1 MGRPAPHRTALSHR
15 SAPSRR
21 TALAAGLG
29 AVALS
34 LTLCACGTAGGGS
47 GQALP
52 GVAETPKLTAV
63 DINPHDRAELRQG
76 GTLNVAIAQFSAQWS
91 PIQADGSESST
102 ISVTKPLLPT
112 FFRSDAAGTQS
123 VNPAYLQD
131 ARSELK
137 DGRQVVTWT
146 LNPKAH
152 WSDGTSITWRDIEAN
167 WKALNG
173 RDAAYRASSN
183 TGFELVSSVERGKD
197 DFQAVM
203 TFERPFSEWQSM
215 FNGAA
220 NAPLL
225 PAAKVATP
233 ELFNTAYLDA
243 IPLTAG
249 PFRVEKLDRAS
260 QTVTLAADPGWWGD
274 KPLLD
279 RIVFHAMV
287 PNTMAAAFAKG
298 EVDFFNNGPDVAGY
312 QVIKSTK
319 GAAVRRAGGPDF
331 RQFTLNAKSPVLTD
345 PAVRQAL
352 FQAINRDAITR
363 SDLSGL
369 DWPTVTLNNHL
380 LVANQNAYRDNSLGL
395 SRFDPDDAV
404 HKLEAAGW
412 KLDGDVRKKDGR
424 ELNLRMVIPAGVT
437 QAQNEASVTTRM
449 LKDVGV
455 KVTTVT
461 ANANEFFDKYV
472 NRRDFDIAAYSLLG
486 TPFPASGS
494 RANFVLGGG
503 TNQAQAGSTAV
514 DAALDRASA
523 ATDAAT
529 AFEAINQADGELW
542 KVAGVLPLYQRPQL
556 YGARANL
563 ANIGAQGLSDIVW
576 ENVGFQK

>member
-1 MGRPAPHRTALSHR
+1 MSRRLHHRTAL
-15 SAPSRR
+15 
-21 TALAAGLG
+21 LAGLT
-29 AVALS
+29 AVSLS
-34 LTLCACGTAGGGS
+34 LTLCSCGS
-47 GQALP
+47 GSDSSSAAGEAVPTAAQA
-52 GVAETPKLTAV
+52 PKLTAV
-63 DINPHDRAELRQG
+63 DINPRDRSQLRQG
-76 GTLNVAIAQFSAQWS
+76 GTLNMAIAQFSHQWS
-91 PIQADGSESST
+91 PIHNDGSESST

-112 FFRSDAAGTQS
+112 FFRSDAAGTQT

-131 ARSELK
+131 AHAELK
-137 DGRQVVTWT
+137 DGHQVVTWT

-152 WSDGTSITWRDIEAN
+152 WSDGTPITWRDIEAN
-167 WKALNG
+167 WRALNG
-173 RDAAYRASSN
+173 KDPAYRPSSS
-183 TGFELVSSVERGKD
+183 TGFELVTSVERGKD

-203 TFERPFSEWQSM
+203 TFDRPFSEWQSM

-225 PAAKVATP
+225 PASRLATP

-243 IPLTAG
+243 IPVTAG
-249 PFRVEKLDRAS
+249 PFKVEQLDRAA
-260 QTVTLAADPGWWGD
+260 QTVTLVADPSWWGD
-274 KPLLD
+274 KPMLD
-279 RIVFHAMV
+279 KIVFHAMV

-298 EVDFFNNGPDVAGY
+298 DIDLYNNGPDVAGY
-312 QVIKSTK
+312 QTIRNTR

-331 RQFTLNAKSPVLTD
+331 RQFTLNARTPLLSDAT
-345 PAVRQAL
+345 VRQAV
-352 FQAINRDAITR
+352 FQAINRDAVIR
-363 SDLSGL
+363 SDLNGL
-369 DWPTVTLNNHL
+369 DWPAVPLNNHL

-395 SRFDPDDAV
+395 SRYDPTEAAR
-404 HKLEAAGW
+404 KLDAAGW

-437 QAQNEASVTTRM
+437 QAQNEAASATRM
-449 LKDVGV
+449 LKDVGI

-461 ANANEFFDKYV
+461 AAANEFFDKYV
-472 NRRDFDIAAYSLLG
+472 NRNDFDITAYSLLG
-486 TPFPASGS
+486 TPFPATGTRS
-494 RANFVLGGG
+494 NFAQNGG
-503 TNQAQAGSTAV
+503 TNHVGAGSPAV

-542 KVAGVLPLYQRPQL
+542 KVAGILPLYQRPQL

-576 ENVGFQK
+576 ENVGFEK

>member
-1 MGRPAPHRTALSHR
+1 MGRRLTPHRTAL
-15 SAPSRR
+15 
-21 TALAAGLG
+21 LAGLT
-29 AVALS
+29 VVPLS
-34 LTLCACGTAGGGS
+34 LTLCSCGTGTGAR
-47 GQALP
+47 ALP
-52 GVAETPKLTAV
+52 TAAEAPKLTTV
-63 DINPHDRAELRQG
+63 DTNPHDRSRLRRG
-76 GTLNVAIAQFSAQWS
+76 GTLNVAIAQFSSQWS
-91 PIQADGSESST
+91 PIQTDGGESST

-112 FFRSDAAGTQS
+112 FFRSDAAGTQT

-137 DGRQVVTWT
+137 DGRQTVTWT
-146 LNPKAH
+146 LNPKAV
-152 WSDGTSITWRDIEAN
+152 WSDGTPITWRDIEAN
-167 WKALNG
+167 WRALNG
-173 RDAAYRASSN
+173 KDPAYRASSS
-183 TGFELVSSVERGKD
+183 TGFELVSAVERGKD

-225 PAAKVATP
+225 PASRIATP
-233 ELFNTAYLDA
+233 ELFNTSYLNA
-243 IPLTAG
+243 IPVTAG
-249 PFRVEKLDRAS
+249 PFKVERLDRAT
-260 QTVTLAADPGWWGD
+260 QTVTLVADPAWWGD
-274 KPLLD
+274 QPLLD
-279 RIVFHAMV
+279 RIVFRAMV

-298 EVDFFNNGPDVAGY
+298 EVDLFNNGPDVAGY
-312 QVIKSTK
+312 QIIKSTK

-331 RQFTLNAKSPVLTD
+331 RQFTLNSRSPALTD

-363 SDLSGL
+363 SDLNGL

-395 SRFDPDDAV
+395 SRYDPDDAV
-404 HKLEAAGW
+404 RKLEAAGW

-437 QAQNEASVTTRM
+437 QAQNEASVATRM

-461 ANANEFFDKYV
+461 AEANEFFDRYV

-486 TPFPASGS
+486 TPFPASGN
-494 RANFVLGGG
+494 RANFVQNGG
-503 TNQAQAGSTAV
+503 TNHSQAGSPAV
-514 DAALDRASA
+514 DTALDRAAA

-576 ENVGFQK
+576 ENVGFEK

>member
-1 MGRPAPHRTALSHR
+1 MGRRLTPHRTAL
-15 SAPSRR
+15 
-21 TALAAGLG
+21 LAGLT
-29 AVALS
+29 VVPLS
-34 LTLCACGTAGGGS
+34 LTLCSCGTGTGAR
-47 GQALP
+47 ALP
-52 GVAETPKLTAV
+52 TAAEAPKLTTV
-63 DINPHDRAELRQG
+63 DTNPHDRSRLRRG
-76 GTLNVAIAQFSAQWS
+76 GTLNVAIAQFSSQWS
-91 PIQADGSESST
+91 PIQTDGGESST

-112 FFRSDAAGTQS
+112 FFRSDAAGTQT

-137 DGRQVVTWT
+137 DGRQTVTWT
-146 LNPKAH
+146 LNPKAV
-152 WSDGTSITWRDIEAN
+152 WSDGTPITWRDIEAN
-167 WKALNG
+167 WRALNG
-173 RDAAYRASSN
+173 KDPAYRASSS
-183 TGFELVSSVERGKD
+183 TGFELVSAVERGKD

-225 PAAKVATP
+225 PASRIATP
-233 ELFNTAYLDA
+233 ELFNTSYLNA
-243 IPLTAG
+243 IPVTAG
-249 PFRVEKLDRAS
+249 PFKVERLDRAT
-260 QTVTLAADPGWWGD
+260 QTVTLVADPAWWGD
-274 KPLLD
+274 QPLLD
-279 RIVFHAMV
+279 RIVFRAMV

-298 EVDFFNNGPDVAGY
+298 EVDLFNNGPDVAGY
-312 QVIKSTK
+312 QIIKSTK

-331 RQFTLNAKSPVLTD
+331 RQFTLNSRSPALTD

-363 SDLSGL
+363 SDLNGL

-380 LVANQNAYRDNSLGL
+380 LVADQNAYRDNSLGL
-395 SRFDPDDAV
+395 SRYDPDDAV
-404 HKLEAAGW
+404 RKLEAAGW

-437 QAQNEASVTTRM
+437 QAQNEASVATRM

-461 ANANEFFDKYV
+461 AEANEFFDRYV

-486 TPFPASGS
+486 TPFPASGN
-494 RANFVLGGG
+494 RANFVQNGG
-503 TNQAQAGSTAV
+503 TNHSQAGSPAV
-514 DAALDRASA
+514 DTALDRAAA

-576 ENVGFQK
+576 ENVGFEK

>member
-1 MGRPAPHRTALSHR
+1 MGRLT
-15 SAPSRR
+15 SRR
-21 TALAAGLG
+21 TALLAGLT
-29 AVALS
+29 AVSLS
-34 LTLCACGTAGGGS
+34 LTLCACGSGTRGAG
-47 GQALP
+47 ALP
-52 GVAETPKLTAV
+52 TPLETPKLTAI

-76 GTLNVAIAQFSAQWS
+76 GTLRVAVAQYSTQWS
-91 PIQADGSESST
+91 PIHTDGSESST
-102 ISVTKPLLPT
+102 ITVTKPLLPT

-123 VNPAYLQD
+123 INPAYLQD
-131 ARSELK
+131 ARSEFR
-137 DGRQVVTWT
+137 DGHQVVTWT
-146 LNPKAH
+146 LNPKAK
-152 WSDGTSITWRDIEAN
+152 WSDGTPLGWRDIEAN
-167 WKALNG
+167 WRALNG
-173 RDAAYRASSN
+173 KDPAFKASSS

-197 DFQAVM
+197 EFQAVM
-203 TFERPFSEWQSM
+203 TFDRPFSEWQSM

-225 PAAKVATP
+225 PAARIATP

-243 IPLTAG
+243 IPVTAG
-249 PFRVEKLDRAS
+249 PFKVEKLDRAT
-260 QTVTLAADPGWWGD
+260 QTVTLVADPAWWGE

-279 RIVFHAMV
+279 RIVFRAMV

-298 EVDFFNNGPDVAGY
+298 EVDLFNNGPDVAGY
-312 QVIKSTK
+312 QLIRSTK

-331 RQFTLNAKSPVLTD
+331 RQFTLNSTSPVLTD

-395 SRFDPDDAV
+395 SRYDPADAV

-437 QAQNEASVTTRM
+437 QAQNEAAVTTRT

-461 ANANEFFDKYV
+461 AAANEFFDKYV
-472 NRRDFDIAAYSLLG
+472 NRHDFDIAAYSLLG
-486 TPFPASGS
+486 TPFPASGN
-494 RANFVLGGG
+494 RANFAQNGG
-503 TNQAQAGSTAV
+503 TNHSRTGSAAA
-514 DAALDRASA
+514 DAALDRAAA
-523 ATDAAT
+523 ATDAAGT
-529 AFEAINQADGELW
+529 FEAINQADGELW

-556 YGARANL
+556 YGARADL

-576 ENVGFQK
+576 ENVAFQR

>member
-1 MGRPAPHRTALSHR
+1 MGRLTPHRTAL
-15 SAPSRR
+15 
-21 TALAAGLG
+21 LAGLT
-29 AVALS
+29 AVSLS
-34 LTLCACGTAGGGS
+34 LTLCACGSGTGG
-47 GQALP
+47 ARTLP
-52 GVAETPKLTAV
+52 TPLETPKLTAV

-76 GTLNVAIAQFSAQWS
+76 GALRVAVAQYSTQWS
-91 PIQADGSESST
+91 PIHTDGSESST
-102 ISVTKPLLPT
+102 VTVTKPLLPT

-123 VNPAYLQD
+123 INPAYLQD
-131 ARSELK
+131 ARSEFR
-137 DGRQVVTWT
+137 DGHQVVTWT
-146 LNPKAH
+146 LNPKAK
-152 WSDGTSITWRDIEAN
+152 WSDGTPLTWRDIEAN
-167 WKALNG
+167 WLALNG
-173 RDAAYRASSN
+173 KDPAFKASSS
-183 TGFELVSSVERGKD
+183 TGFELVASVEKGKD
-197 DFQAVM
+197 EFQAVM

-225 PAAKVATP
+225 PASRIATP
-233 ELFNTAYLDA
+233 ELFNTSYLDA
-243 IPLTAG
+243 IPVTAG
-249 PFRVEKLDRAS
+249 PFKVEKLDRAA
-260 QTVTLAADPGWWGD
+260 QTVTLVADPAWWGE

-279 RIVFHAMV
+279 RIVFRAMV

-298 EVDFFNNGPDVAGY
+298 EIDFFNNGPDVAGY
-312 QVIKSTK
+312 QLVRSTK

-331 RQFTLNAKSPVLTD
+331 RQFTLNSRSPVLTD

-363 SDLSGL
+363 ADLSGL

-395 SRFDPDDAV
+395 SRYDPADAV
-404 HKLEAAGW
+404 RKLDAAGW
-412 KLDGDVRKKDGR
+412 KLDGDVRQKDGR

-437 QAQNEASVTTRM
+437 QAQTEAAVTTRM

-461 ANANEFFDKYV
+461 AAANEFFDKYV
-472 NRRDFDIAAYSLLG
+472 NRHDFDIAAYSLLG
-486 TPFPASGS
+486 TPFPASGN
-494 RANFVLGGG
+494 RANFVQNGG
-503 TNQAQAGSTAV
+503 TNHSQAGSAAA
-514 DAALDRASA
+514 DAALDRAAA
-523 ATDAAT
+523 ATDTAT

-556 YGARANL
+556 YGARADL

-576 ENVGFQK
+576 ENVAFQK

>member
-1 MGRPAPHRTALSHR
+1 MGRLTSSRTAL
-15 SAPSRR
+15 
-21 TALAAGLG
+21 LAGLT
-29 AVALS
+29 AVSLS
-34 LTLCACGTAGGGS
+34 LTLCACGSGTSGAG
-47 GQALP
+47 ALP
-52 GVAETPKLTAV
+52 TPLETPKLTAI

-76 GTLNVAIAQFSAQWS
+76 GTLRVAVAQFSTQWS
-91 PIQADGSESST
+91 PIHTDGSESST
-102 ISVTKPLLPT
+102 VTVTKPLLPT

-123 VNPAYLQD
+123 INPAYLQD
-131 ARSELK
+131 ARSELR
-137 DGRQVVTWT
+137 DGHQVVTWT
-146 LNPKAH
+146 LNPKAK
-152 WSDGTSITWRDIEAN
+152 WSDGTPLTWRDIEAN
-167 WKALNG
+167 WRALNG
-173 RDAAYRASSN
+173 KDPAFKASSS
-183 TGFELVSSVERGKD
+183 TGFELVTSVEKGKD
-197 DFQAVM
+197 EFQAVM
-203 TFERPFSEWQSM
+203 TFDRPFSEWQSM

-225 PAAKVATP
+225 PAGRIATP
-233 ELFNTAYLDA
+233 DLFNTAYLDA
-243 IPLTAG
+243 IPVTAG
-249 PFRVEKLDRAS
+249 PFKVEKLDRAT
-260 QTVTLAADPGWWGD
+260 QTVTLVADPAWWGE

-279 RIVFHAMV
+279 RIVFRAMV
-287 PNTMAAAFAKG
+287 PNTMATAFAKG
-298 EVDFFNNGPDVAGY
+298 EIDLFNNGPDVAGY
-312 QVIKSTK
+312 QLVRSTR

-331 RQFTLNAKSPVLTD
+331 RQFTLNSRSPVLTD

-395 SRFDPDDAV
+395 SRYDPADAV
-404 HKLEAAGW
+404 RKLDAAGW

-437 QAQNEASVTTRM
+437 QAQNEAAVTTRM

-461 ANANEFFDKYV
+461 AAANEFFDKYV
-472 NRRDFDIAAYSLLG
+472 NRHDFDIAAYSLLG
-486 TPFPASGS
+486 TPFPASGN
-494 RANFVLGGG
+494 RANFAQNGG
-503 TNQAQAGSTAV
+503 TNHSQTGSAAA

-523 ATDAAT
+523 ATDAAG

-556 YGARANL
+556 YGARADL

-576 ENVGFQK
+576 ENVAFQK

>member
-1 MGRPAPHRTALSHR
+1 MGRLTSHRTAL
-15 SAPSRR
+15 
-21 TALAAGLG
+21 LAGLT
-29 AVALS
+29 AVSLS
-34 LTLCACGTAGGGS
+34 LTLCACGSGTGGA
-47 GQALP
+47 QAAPTPL
-52 GVAETPKLTAV
+52 ESPKLTAV
-63 DINPHDRAELRQG
+63 DINPHDRAELRPG
-76 GTLNVAIAQFSAQWS
+76 GTLRVAVAQYSTQWS
-91 PIQADGSESST
+91 PIHTDGSESST
-102 ISVTKPLLPT
+102 VTVTKPLLPT

-123 VNPAYLQD
+123 INPAYLQD
-131 ARSELK
+131 ARSELR
-137 DGRQVVTWT
+137 DGHQVVTWT
-146 LNPKAH
+146 LNPKAR
-152 WSDGTSITWRDIEAN
+152 WSDGTPLTWRDIAAN
-167 WKALNG
+167 WHALNG
-173 RDAAYRASSN
+173 KDPAFKASSS
-183 TGFELVSSVERGKD
+183 TGFELVSSVERGRD

-203 TFERPFSEWQSM
+203 TFDKPFSEWQSM

-225 PAAKVATP
+225 PASRIATAD
-233 ELFNTAYLDA
+233 LFNSAYLDA
-243 IPLTAG
+243 IPVTAG
-249 PFRVEKLDRAS
+249 PFKVEKLDRAA
-260 QTVTLAADPGWWGD
+260 QTVTLVADPGWWGE

-279 RIVFHAMV
+279 RIVFRAMV

-298 EVDFFNNGPDVAGY
+298 EIDFFNNGPDVAGY
-312 QVIKSTK
+312 QLIRSTK

-331 RQFTLNAKSPVLTD
+331 RQFTLNSRSPLLTD

-395 SRFDPDDAV
+395 SRFDPADAV
-404 HKLEAAGW
+404 RKLDAAGW

-437 QAQNEASVTTRM
+437 QAQNEAAVTTRM

-461 ANANEFFDKYV
+461 AAANEYFDKYV
-472 NRRDFDIAAYSLLG
+472 NRHDFDIAAYSLLG
-486 TPFPASGS
+486 TPFPASGN
-494 RANFVLGGG
+494 RANFVQNGG
-503 TNQAQAGSTAV
+503 TNHSLAGSATA
-514 DAALDRASA
+514 DAALDRAAA

-556 YGARANL
+556 YGARADL

-576 ENVGFQK
+576 ENVAFQR

>member
-1 MGRPAPHRTALSHR
+1 MGRLTSHRTAL
-15 SAPSRR
+15 
-21 TALAAGLG
+21 LAGLT
-29 AVALS
+29 AVSLS
-34 LTLCACGTAGGGS
+34 LTLCACGSGTGGA
-47 GQALP
+47 QAAPTPL
-52 GVAETPKLTAV
+52 ESPKLTAV
-63 DINPHDRAELRQG
+63 DINPHDRAELRPG
-76 GTLNVAIAQFSAQWS
+76 GTLRVAVAQYSTQWS
-91 PIQADGSESST
+91 PIHTDGSESST
-102 ISVTKPLLPT
+102 VTVTKPLLPT

-123 VNPAYLQD
+123 INPAYLQD
-131 ARSELK
+131 ARSELR
-137 DGRQVVTWT
+137 DGHQVVTWT
-146 LNPKAH
+146 LNPKAR
-152 WSDGTSITWRDIEAN
+152 WSDGTPLTWRDIAAN
-167 WKALNG
+167 WHALNG
-173 RDAAYRASSN
+173 KDPAFKASSS
-183 TGFELVSSVERGKD
+183 TGFELVSSVERGRD

-203 TFERPFSEWQSM
+203 TFDKPFSEWQSM

-225 PAAKVATP
+225 PASRIATAD
-233 ELFNTAYLDA
+233 LFNSAYLDA
-243 IPLTAG
+243 IPVTAG
-249 PFRVEKLDRAS
+249 PFKVEKLDRAA
-260 QTVTLAADPGWWGD
+260 QTVTLVADPGWWGE

-279 RIVFHAMV
+279 RIVFRAMV

-298 EVDFFNNGPDVAGY
+298 EIDFFNNGPDVAGY
-312 QVIKSTK
+312 QLIRSTK
-319 GAAVRRAGGPDF
+319 GATVRRAGGPDF
-331 RQFTLNAKSPVLTD
+331 RQFTLNSRSPLLTD

-395 SRFDPDDAV
+395 SRFDPADAV
-404 HKLEAAGW
+404 RKLETAGW

-437 QAQNEASVTTRM
+437 QAQNEAAVTTRM

-461 ANANEFFDKYV
+461 AAANEYFDKYV
-472 NRRDFDIAAYSLLG
+472 NRHDFDIAAYSLLG
-486 TPFPASGS
+486 TPFPASGN
-494 RANFVLGGG
+494 RANFVQNGG
-503 TNQAQAGSTAV
+503 TNHSLAGSATV
-514 DAALDRASA
+514 DAALDRAAA

-556 YGARANL
+556 YGARADL

-576 ENVGFQK
+576 ENVAFQR

>member
-1 MGRPAPHRTALSHR
+1 MGRLTPHRTAL
-15 SAPSRR
+15 
-21 TALAAGLG
+21 LAGLT
-29 AVALS
+29 AVSLS
-34 LTLCACGTAGGGS
+34 LTLCACGSGTGG
-47 GQALP
+47 ARTLP
-52 GVAETPKLTAV
+52 TPLETPKLTAV

-76 GTLNVAIAQFSAQWS
+76 GALRVAVAQYSTQWS
-91 PIQADGSESST
+91 PIHTDGSESST
-102 ISVTKPLLPT
+102 VTVTKPLLPT

-123 VNPAYLQD
+123 INPAYLQD
-131 ARSELK
+131 ARSEFR
-137 DGRQVVTWT
+137 DGHQVVTWT
-146 LNPKAH
+146 LNPKAK
-152 WSDGTSITWRDIEAN
+152 WSDGTPLTWRDIEAN
-167 WKALNG
+167 WRALNG
-173 RDAAYRASSN
+173 KDPAFKASSS
-183 TGFELVSSVERGKD
+183 TGFELVASVEKGKD
-197 DFQAVM
+197 EFQAVM

-225 PAAKVATP
+225 PASRIATP
-233 ELFNTAYLDA
+233 ELFNTSYLDA
-243 IPLTAG
+243 IPVTAG
-249 PFRVEKLDRAS
+249 PFKVEKLDRAA
-260 QTVTLAADPGWWGD
+260 QTVTLVADPAWWGE

-279 RIVFHAMV
+279 RIVFRAMV

-298 EVDFFNNGPDVAGY
+298 EIDFFNNGPDVAGY
-312 QVIKSTK
+312 QLVRSTK

-331 RQFTLNAKSPVLTD
+331 RQFTLNSRSPVLTD

-363 SDLSGL
+363 ADLSGL

-395 SRFDPDDAV
+395 SRYDPADAV
-404 HKLEAAGW
+404 RKLDAAGW
-412 KLDGDVRKKDGR
+412 KLDGDVRQKDGR

-437 QAQNEASVTTRM
+437 QAQTEAAVTTRM

-461 ANANEFFDKYV
+461 AAANEFFDKYV
-472 NRRDFDIAAYSLLG
+472 NRHDFDIAAYSLLG
-486 TPFPASGS
+486 TPFPASGN
-494 RANFVLGGG
+494 RANFVQNGG
-503 TNQAQAGSTAV
+503 TNHSQAGSAAA
-514 DAALDRASA
+514 DAALDRAAA
-523 ATDAAT
+523 ATDTAT

-556 YGARANL
+556 YGARADL

-576 ENVGFQK
+576 ENVAFQK

>member
-1 MGRPAPHRTALSHR
+1 MGRLT
-15 SAPSRR
+15 SRR
-21 TALAAGLG
+21 TALLAGLT
-29 AVALS
+29 AVSLS
-34 LTLCACGTAGGGS
+34 LTLCACGSGTGGAR
-47 GQALP
+47 ALP
-52 GVAETPKLTAV
+52 TPLETPKLTAI

-76 GTLNVAIAQFSAQWS
+76 GTLRVAVAQYSTQWS
-91 PIQADGSESST
+91 PIHTDGSESST
-102 ISVTKPLLPT
+102 ITVTKPLLPT
-112 FFRSDAAGTQS
+112 FFRSDAAGTQT

-131 ARSELK
+131 ARAEVR
-137 DGRQVVTWT
+137 DGHQVVTWT
-146 LNPKAH
+146 LNPKAK
-152 WSDGTSITWRDIEAN
+152 WSDGTPVTWRDIEAN
-167 WKALNG
+167 WRALNG
-173 RDAAYRASSN
+173 KDPAFKASSS
-183 TGFELVSSVERGKD
+183 TGFELVSSVEKGKD
-197 DFQAVM
+197 EFQAVM
-203 TFERPFSEWQSM
+203 TFDRPFSEWQSM

-225 PAAKVATP
+225 PASRIATP

-243 IPLTAG
+243 IPVTAG
-249 PFRVEKLDRAS
+249 PFKVEKLDRAA
-260 QTVTLAADPGWWGD
+260 QTVTLVADPAWWGE

-279 RIVFHAMV
+279 RIVFRAMM

-298 EVDFFNNGPDVAGY
+298 EVDLFNNGPDVAGY
-312 QVIKSTK
+312 QLVRGTK

-331 RQFTLNAKSPVLTD
+331 RQFTLNSRSPVLTD

-363 SDLSGL
+363 ADLSGL

-395 SRFDPDDAV
+395 SRYDPADAV
-404 HKLEAAGW
+404 RKLDAAGW
-412 KLDGDVRKKDGR
+412 KLDGDVRRKDGR

-437 QAQNEASVTTRM
+437 QAQTEAAVTTRM

-461 ANANEFFDKYV
+461 AAANEFFDKYV
-472 NRRDFDIAAYSLLG
+472 NRHDFDIAAYSLLG
-486 TPFPASGS
+486 TPFPASGN
-494 RANFVLGGG
+494 RANFVQNGG
-503 TNQAQAGSTAV
+503 TNHSQAGSAAA
-514 DAALDRASA
+514 DAALDRAAA

-556 YGARANL
+556 YGARADL

-576 ENVGFQK
+576 ENVAFQR